1 MFIRHTAKLSLTLLL
16 SCLLSTVS
24 LPASSAGNEPL
35 DPQWLRLADA
45 GPSITKSQA
54 ARAAQKKHGGKVLN
68 VAHAGNNYR
77 VKLLKDS
84 GKVVIVMVDGKTGN
98 VK

>member
-1 MFIRHTAKLSLTLLL
+1 M
-16 SCLLSTVS
+16 VS
-24 LPASSAGNEPL
+24 LPASSAASESANPH
-35 DPQWLRLADA
+35 WLQLADA

-68 VAHAGNNYR
+68 VARAGNNYR

-84 GKVVIVMVDGKTGN
+84 GKVVIVMVDGKTGSVN
-98 VK
+98 